1 MSELMNKLRDELPEV
16 IEEEIPFMEMPE
28 DCPLEEEDNGHYRI
42 KNDKEA
48 EWAMRKIREA
58 NEDKEFW
65 KAHYDQQY
73 KSVCYTNDL
82 TISNMESLLQTYFGT
97 VPHKVTKTEEN
108 YSLPSGKIMMKKQDP
123 EYDRDDEKIIEWL
136 KKNKGEKY
144 VKVEEKLDWAAFKK
158 TLTVVGE
165 ACADSDGQLIPG
177 LKAVERDDVF
187 KVQLKKEGSK

>member
-1 MSELMNKLRDELPEV
+1 MNKLRDELPEE

-123 EYDRDDEKIIEWL
+123 YYDRDDEKIIEWL

-165 ACADSDGQLIPG
+165 ACADGDGQLIPG

-187 KVQLKKEGSK
+187 KVQLKKEGAK

>member
-1 MSELMNKLRDELPEV
+1 MSELMNKLRDELPEE

-28 DCPLEEEDNGHYRI
+28 DCPLEEDNGHYRI

-123 EYDRDDEKIIEWL
+123 DYDRDDEKIIEWL

-165 ACADSDGQLIPG
+165 ACADGDGQLIPG

-187 KVQLKKEGSK
+187 KVQLKKEGAK